1 MDRVKNPF
9 APGAGTSPP
18 ALVGREEILENATVT
33 LARVKEGRPA
43 KSFLLVGLRG
53 VGKTVLLNRIQEH
66 AEASG
71 YRTIF
76 IEAPENKRLPA
87 LLIPP
92 LRQIMLALDRGE
104 RVNEYVKR
112 GLRILKSFTLKFKS
126 DMGDFNL
133 GLDIDPE
140 AGTADSGDL
149 ETDLSELLVAVGE
162 AAKARSQP
170 VAVFIDEMQ
179 YLNEDE
185 LSALIMAV
193 HRVAQKSLPL
203 LLVGAGLP
211 QLVGLTGKSKSY
223 AERLFDFPRIG
234 PLNRMDAKN
243 ALRTPIE
250 KEGANIEEKALNGIY
265 DVTQGYPYFLQEWGY
280 HTWNIANSSPIS
292 LDDVKA
298 AHSAVLQRLDDSFF
312 RVRLDRLTPR
322 ERDYLRAMAELGPG
336 PHRSGDIAE
345 SLGVDVHSV
354 APLRSGLIKKGMIY
368 SPAHGDTAFTVPL
381 FDEFMKRILPE
392 PPRTRGKKGQ
402 TSSKRR
408 PIS

>member
-18 ALVGREEILENATVT
+18 ALVGREEILETAQVT
-33 LARVKEGRPA
+33 LARIKEGRPA

-53 VGKTVLLNRIQEH
+53 VGKTVLLNRIQEL
-66 AEASG
+66 AEANG
-71 YRTIF
+71 YRAIF

-92 LRQIMLALDRGE
+92 LRQILLALDRGE

-112 GLRILKSFTLKFKS
+112 SLRILKSFTLKFRTE
-126 DMGDFNL
+126 MGDFNL

-140 AGTADSGDL
+140 PGIADSGDL
-149 ETDLSELLVAVGE
+149 ETDLSDLLVAVAE

-170 VAVFIDEMQ
+170 VSVFIDEMQ

-193 HRVAQKSLPL
+193 HRVAQRGLPL

-223 AERLFDFPRIG
+223 AERLFDFPKIG
-234 PLNRMDAKN
+234 PLSSTDARN
-243 ALRTPIE
+243 ALRAPVE
-250 KEGANIEEKALNGIY
+250 REGAKIEENALNEIFGI
-265 DVTQGYPYFLQEWGY
+265 TQGYPYFLQEWGY
-280 HTWNIANSSPIS
+280 HTWNIASVSPIS
-292 LDDVKA
+292 LSDVKA
-298 AHSAVLQRLDDSFF
+298 AHSAVLQRLDESFF

-322 ERDYLRAMAELGPG
+322 EKDYLRAMAELGPG
-336 PHRSGDIAE
+336 PHRSGDIADV
-345 SLGVDVHSV
+345 LGVDVHSV
-354 APLRSGLIKKGMIY
+354 APLRSGLIKKGMIF

-392 PPRTRGKKGQ
+392 PPKVRGKKSR
-402 TSSKRR
+402 TSTNR
-408 PIS
+408 